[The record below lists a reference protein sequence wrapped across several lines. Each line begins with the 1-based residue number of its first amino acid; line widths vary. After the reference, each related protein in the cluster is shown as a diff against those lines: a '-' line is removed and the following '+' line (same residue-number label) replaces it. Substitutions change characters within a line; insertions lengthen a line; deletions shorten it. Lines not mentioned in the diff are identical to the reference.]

1 MRPREVSY
9 DINTAVKFDILQSNN
24 ITKDDSK
31 KKENYD
37 SLKSYAISNII
48 KKEPESYEPTYNI
61 PLHPPKVDNSKRQYA
76 SKGKPIKFH
85 ESASIVKLDPQVLG
99 EINSGPKPVN
109 FLNFMAMFEDP
120 SELNEVNIGKL
131 LGVDA
136 GKICELQEKVRKIM
150 QYVNAAGNSDGKNK
164 AVSALKNIKCDLDEN
179 LENIESVIAN
189 VENIDKIIYGAEE
202 TKVVFQMK

>member
-61 PLHPPKVDNSKRQYA
+61 PLHPPKVDNTKRQYA

-85 ESASIVKLDPQVLG
+85 ESASIVRLDPQVLG
-99 EINSGPKPVN
+99 EINSCQKPVN
-109 FLNFMAMFEDP
+109 FLNFMAMFDDP
-120 SELNEVNIGKL
+120 SELNDVDIGKL
-131 LGVDA
+131 LGIDL
-136 GKICELQEKVRKIM
+136 GKICELKEKVNKIM
-150 QYVNAAGNSDGKNK
+150 QYVNAAGNSDGKSK
-164 AVSALKNIKCDLDEN
+164 AVSVLKNLRCDLDEN
-179 LENIESVIAN
+179 IENIDSIVAN
-189 VENIDKIIYGAEE
+189 VENIDKIIYGKEE